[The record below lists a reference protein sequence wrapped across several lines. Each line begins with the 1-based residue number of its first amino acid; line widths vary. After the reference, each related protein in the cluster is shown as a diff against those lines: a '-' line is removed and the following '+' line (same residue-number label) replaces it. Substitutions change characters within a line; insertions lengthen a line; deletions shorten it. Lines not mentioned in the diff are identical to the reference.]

1 MGIDASRYTPQRR
14 VLNMADIGKKV
25 KEEAT
30 KAAKDKVSGEKK
42 GKGARESESGVD
54 KAKRALQNRLK

>member
-1 MGIDASRYTPQRR
+1 MHAPQRR
-14 VLNMADIGKKV
+14 VINMADIGKKI
-25 KEEAT
+25 KGAAT

-42 GKGARESESGVD
+42 GKGTGGGSKSGVD